1 MSSLDM
7 NIPDAQRDSPLILV
21 VDDDKFT
28 RIQIRQRMQKEGYR
42 VEEVSDGEQ
51 CLAACTRLHP
61 DIILLDAMMPVMD
74 GFTCCA
80 QLQSLPRRTNT
91 PVLMITGLDDS
102 ESVDRAFAAGAID
115 YVTKPI
121 HWPIL
126 RQRVRRLIQTS
137 RATTE
142 LELANKELE
151 AFSYSVSHD
160 LRAPL
165 HRIGGFAQ
173 ILMEDYAEQLDLS
186 GKQYLTKMREN
197 VQRMSELID
206 DLLSLSRVTRFQ
218 MQRQTVDLSA
228 LAQTIAT
235 LLQQTQ
241 PERQVE
247 FVIAAGIIVNGDRRL
262 LQIVLENLLANA
274 WKFTGKLSQAR
285 IQIGVMQE
293 QGQQVYFVRDNGVG
307 FDMTYAER
315 LFSAFQRL
323 HSTTEFPGTGI
334 GLATVGRIIHRHGGR
349 VWANGAVGQGAT
361 FYFTV

>member
-1 MSSLDM
+1 M
-7 NIPDAQRDSPLILV
+7 
-21 VDDDKFT
+21 
-28 RIQIRQRMQKEGYR
+28 
-42 VEEVSDGEQ
+42 
-51 CLAACTRLHP
+51 
-61 DIILLDAMMPVMD
+61 
-74 GFTCCA
+74 
-80 QLQSLPRRTNT
+80 
-91 PVLMITGLDDS
+91 
-102 ESVDRAFAAGAID
+102 
-115 YVTKPI
+115 
-121 HWPIL
+121 
-126 RQRVRRLIQTS
+126 
-137 RATTE
+137 E

-186 GKQYLTKMREN
+186 GIACLTKMRDN

-285 IQIGVMQE
+285 IEIGVMQE

>member
-1 MSSLDM
+1 MSLDM

-28 RIQIRQRMQKEGYR
+28 RIHIRQRMQKEGYR

-51 CLAACTRLHP
+51 CLDACTRLHP

-80 QLQSLPRRTNT
+80 QLQTLPGRTNT
-91 PVLMITGLDDS
+91 PILMITSLNDS
-102 ESVDRAFAAGAID
+102 ESVDRAFAAGAVD

-126 RQRVRRLIQTS
+126 RQRVRRLIKTS
-137 RATTE
+137 RATME

-151 AFSYSVSHD
+151 AFSYSVSND

-165 HRIGGFAQ
+165 HRISGFAE
-173 ILMEDYAEQLDLS
+173 ILIEDYAEQLDLS
-186 GKQYLTKMREN
+186 AKQYLTRMREN

-206 DLLSLSRVTRFQ
+206 DLLSLSQVTRSKIY
-218 MQRQTVDLSA
+218 RQSIDLSA

-247 FVIAAGIIVNGDRRL
+247 FVIAAGIIINGDRRL

-274 WKFTGKLSQAR
+274 WKFTGKRSQAR
-285 IQIGVMQE
+285 IEVGVMQYE
-293 QGQQVYFVRDNGVG
+293 GQQVYFVRDNGVG

-315 LFSAFQRL
+315 LFGAFQRL
-323 HSTTEFPGTGI
+323 HSSNEFPGTGI

>member
-1 MSSLDM
+1 MSLDL
-7 NIPDAQRDSPLILV
+7 NIPDTQDSALILV

-28 RIQIRQRMQKEGYR
+28 RIQIRQMMQKEGYR

-51 CLAACTRLHP
+51 CLAAYLSLHP

-74 GFTCCA
+74 GFTCCT
-80 QLQSLPRRTNT
+80 QLQKLPGGTRT
-91 PVLMITGLDDS
+91 PILMITGLDDC

-126 RQRVRRLIQTS
+126 RQRVRRLLQTS
-137 RATTE
+137 RATKQ
-142 LELANKELE
+142 LEAANKELE

-165 HRIGGFAQ
+165 RRIDGFSQ
-173 ILMEDYAEQLDLS
+173 ILIEDYAAQLNLQ
-186 GKQYLTKMREN
+186 GKQYLTRMREN
-197 VQRMSELID
+197 VRRMSELID
-206 DLLSLSRVTRFQ
+206 DLLSLSQVTRTQ
-218 MQRQTVDLSA
+218 ISRQSVDLSA

-235 LLQQTQ
+235 NLQQTQ
-241 PERQVE
+241 PEREVE
-247 FVIAAGIIVNGDRRL
+247 FIIAEGIIVNGDKRL

-274 WKFTGKLSQAR
+274 WKFTAISQAR
-285 IQIGVMQE
+285 IEIGVTQHE
-293 QGQQVYFVRDNGVG
+293 GQPVYFVRDNGVG

-315 LFSAFQRL
+315 LFNTFQRL
-323 HSTTEFPGTGI
+323 HSTAEFPGTGI
-334 GLATVGRIIHRHGGR
+334 GLAIVQRIIHRHGGR
-349 VWANGAVGQGAT
+349 VWAEGAVGQGAT